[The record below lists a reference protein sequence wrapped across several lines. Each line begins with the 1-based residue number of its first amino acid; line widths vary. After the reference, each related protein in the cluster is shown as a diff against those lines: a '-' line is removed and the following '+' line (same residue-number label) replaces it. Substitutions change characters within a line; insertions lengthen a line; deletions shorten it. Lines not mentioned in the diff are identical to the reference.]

1 MGEKEP
7 DVSRAMD
14 VDQSHDAAT
23 DSDNAVQQEPSAG
36 HASKTSSKYANIRIW
51 PAVLCLVVM
60 IVAKMLPSMIENGPS
75 AIWMSA
81 AFGPL
86 LGSLLVLGWWLLAS
100 RASWQERLCGLI
112 GLPVTCGIAFVLLHP
127 TLLGPGVLVL
137 TIPLGVGAFALG
149 AIVLSRIHSPAR
161 TGIALLMAFIGFG
174 STDLLRAEGMWG
186 DFTFD
191 LHWRWAPDAEDR
203 LLASQNESKSETSE
217 KYSSTEI
224 QSWLTNPGWSG
235 FRGQQR
241 DSRQRGVV
249 FTSDWKL
256 RPPKEQWRVPVGPGW
271 SSFAVAG
278 NLLYTQEQVAD
289 RELISCYD
297 AVTGTRLWTQGIE
310 SRFDDAL
317 GGPGPRG
324 TPALAEG
331 GVFSLGAQG
340 WLSRVDPVSGELIW
354 KKDLREVAQCS
365 PPMWGFCSS
374 PLVVDGLVIVY
385 AGGSDRNGLLAFN
398 AADGEVVWAVQA
410 GRNSYASAQLA
421 TLAGQVRLL
430 MLTGDGL
437 SIHEL
442 DTGKLLFDYEW
453 KSGGYRSLQ
462 PQVIDGNKIL
472 LPSGMGTGTRLIELD
487 TEGGKGEWSA
497 IEVWTTLQFKPDY
510 NDFVTYQG
518 NLYGFDSGIFTCIDL
533 KTGKRQWKGGRY
545 GKGQV
550 LLLED
555 SGLLL
560 IAAEKGQ
567 LVLLEATPEART
579 ELFKMDAL
587 DGRTWNHPVV
597 VGDRLYLR
605 NASEAV
611 AFQLPVLGAKPRSR

>member
-7 DVSRAMD
+7 NVSL
-14 VDQSHDAAT
+14 AASGDLYR
-23 DSDNAVQQEPSAG
+23 DSPAGSDHPAQQESG
-36 HASKTSSKYANIRIW
+36 SDHVSTTSSKYANIRIW
-51 PAVLCLVVM
+51 PAVLCLAGM
-60 IVAKMLPSMIENGPS
+60 FVAKLLPSMIENGPS
-75 AIWMSA
+75 QIWMSA

-86 LGSLLVLGWWLLAS
+86 LGALLLLGWWLFAS
-100 RASWQERLCGLI
+100 RARWQERLIGLI
-112 GLPVTCGIAFVLLHP
+112 GLAVTCGLAAVLLHP
-127 TLLGPGVLVL
+127 TMLGPAVLVL
-137 TIPLGVGAFALG
+137 TIPLGVGAFAVG
-149 AIVLSRIHSPAR
+149 TIVLSRVHSPAR
-161 TGIALLMAFIGFG
+161 IGIALLMAFVGFG
-174 STDLLRAEGMWG
+174 YTDLLRAEGMWG
-186 DFTFD
+186 DFAFD

-203 LLASQNESKSETSE
+203 LLAASQDESKSKISAQ
-217 KYSSTEI
+217 YSPAEI
-224 QSWLTNPGWSG
+224 QDWLATPDWPG

-241 DSRQRGVV
+241 DSRQRGTV
-249 FTSDWKL
+249 FVNDWES
-256 RPPKEQWRVPVGPGW
+256 RPPEEQWRIPVGPGW

-297 AVTGTRLWTQGIE
+297 AVTGRRIWTRGIE
-310 SRFDDAL
+310 SRFDDPL

-324 TPALAEG
+324 TPTLAEG

-354 KKDLREVAQCS
+354 KTDIREVAQCS

-385 AGGSDRNGLLAFN
+385 AGGGKEKGLLAFN
-398 AADGEVVWAVQA
+398 AANGDVVWTVEA
-410 GRNSYASAQLA
+410 GRNSYASAQRA
-421 TLAGQVRLL
+421 KLAGQVRLL

-437 SIHEL
+437 SIHEI
-442 DTGKLLFDYEW
+442 DTGQLLFDYEW

-462 PQVIDGNKIL
+462 PQVIDDNKIL

-487 TEGGKGEWSA
+487 ADEVGKEGWSA
-497 IEVWTTLQFKPDY
+497 TELWTTLQFKPDY
-510 NDFVTYQG
+510 NDFVVYQG

-567 LVLLEATPEART
+567 LVLLEATPEERT
-579 ELFKMDAL
+579 ELFTMNAL

-605 NASEAV
+605 NSSEAV
-611 AFQLPVLGAKPRSR
+611 AFRLPVLVTKL

>member
-1 MGEKEP
+1 MGEKESN
-7 DVSRAMD
+7 VSRATGD
-14 VDQSHDAAT
+14 DQSHHSAA
-23 DSDNAVQQEPSAG
+23 DFDNAAQQELGSGDVSA
-36 HASKTSSKYANIRIW
+36 TSSKYSNIRIW
-51 PAVLCLVVM
+51 PAVLFLAAMV
-60 IVAKMLPSMIENGPS
+60 VAKMLPSMIENGPS
-75 AIWMSA
+75 QIWMSA

-86 LGSLLVLGWWLLAS
+86 LGALLVLGWWLLAS
-100 RASWQERLCGLI
+100 RARWQERLLGLI
-112 GLPVTCGIAFVLLHP
+112 GLAVTFGLAAVLLHP
-127 TLLGPGVLVL
+127 TMLGPAVLVL
-137 TIPLGVGAFALG
+137 TIPLGVGAFAMG
-149 AIVLSRIHSPAR
+149 TIVLSRVHSPAR

-174 STDLLRAEGMWG
+174 YTDLLRAEGMWG
-186 DFTFD
+186 DFAFD

-203 LLASQNESKSETSE
+203 LLASQDEPKAETSAQ
-217 KYSSTEI
+217 YSKTEI
-224 QSWLTNPGWSG
+224 RGWLANPEWSG

-241 DSRQRGVV
+241 DSRQRGAV
-249 FTSDWKL
+249 FTSDWES

-278 NLLYTQEQVAD
+278 NLLYTQEQVSD

-297 AVTGTRLWTQGIE
+297 AVSGGKIWTQGIE
-310 SRFDDAL
+310 SRFDDPL

-324 TPALAEG
+324 TPTLAEG

-354 KKDLREVAQCS
+354 KQDLREVAQCS

-374 PLVVDGLVIVY
+374 PLVVDGLAIVY
-385 AGGSDRNGLLAFN
+385 AGGGNGKGLLAFN

-421 TLAGQVRLL
+421 TIAGQVRLL

-453 KSGGYRSLQ
+453 ESGGYRSLQ

-487 TEGGKGEWSA
+487 AEDSKVGWSA
-497 IEVWTTLQFKPDY
+497 TELWTTLQFKPDY
-510 NDFVTYQG
+510 NDFVVYEG

-533 KTGKRQWKGGRY
+533 KTGERQWKGGRY

-567 LVLLEATPEART
+567 LVLLEATPEARI

-605 NASEAV
+605 NSSEAV
-611 AFQLPVLGAKPRSR
+611 AFQLPVLGTKP

>member
-1 MGEKEP
+1 MSKKEP
-7 DVSRAMD
+7 DVSPAMGD
-14 VDQSHDAAT
+14 DQRYHAGT
-23 DSDNAVQQEPSAG
+23 NSDNASTLGPDKGDVSTAI
-36 HASKTSSKYANIRIW
+36 SKYSNLRIW
-51 PAVLCLVVM
+51 PAILFLAAM
-60 IVAKMLPSMIENGPS
+60 IVAKLLPSLVENGPS
-75 AIWMSA
+75 QIWMSA

-86 LGSLLVLGWWLLAS
+86 LGALLVLGWWLLAS
-100 RASWQERLCGLI
+100 RARWQERLLGLI
-112 GLPVTCGIAFVLLHP
+112 GLAGTFGLAAVLLHP
-127 TLLGPGVLVL
+127 TMLGPAMLVL
-137 TIPLGVGAFALG
+137 TIPMGVGAFAMG
-149 AIVLSRIHSPAR
+149 AIVLSRIHAPAR

-174 STDLLRAEGMWG
+174 YTDLLRAEGMWG
-186 DFTFD
+186 DFAFD

-203 LLASQNESKSETSE
+203 LLAIQDDPNVEISVA
-217 KYSSTEI
+217 YSDAEMRD
-224 QSWLTNPGWSG
+224 WLTNPEWSG

-241 DSRQRGVV
+241 DSRQRGTV
-249 FTSDWKL
+249 FASDWKS
-256 RPPKEQWRVPVGPGW
+256 RPPKEQWRIPVGPGW

-278 NLLYTQEQVAD
+278 KLLYTQEQVAE

-297 AVTGTRLWTQGIE
+297 AGTGRKIWTQGLE
-310 SRFDDAL
+310 SRFDDPL

-324 TPALAEG
+324 TPTLAEG

-340 WLSRVDPVSGELIW
+340 WLSRVSPVTGELIW

-374 PLVVDGLVIVY
+374 PLVVEGLVIVY
-385 AGGSDRNGLLAFN
+385 AGGGNSKGLLAFK
-398 AADGEVVWAVQA
+398 AADGEVAWAVEA

-421 TLAGQVRLL
+421 TLSGQVRLL

-437 SIHEL
+437 SIHEI
-442 DTGKLLFDYEW
+442 DTGKMLFDYEW

-462 PQVIDGNKIL
+462 PQVIEGNKIL

-487 TEGGKGEWSA
+487 AEDGKGGWSA
-497 IEVWTTLQFKPDY
+497 TELWTTLQFKPDY
-510 NDFVTYQG
+510 NDFVIYQG

-533 KTGKRQWKGGRY
+533 TTGKRQWKGGRY

-605 NASEAV
+605 NSSEAV
-611 AFQLPVLGAKPRSR
+611 AFQLPVLVTKP

>member
-1 MGEKEP
+1 MSKKES
-7 DVSRAMD
+7 DVSPVAGD
-14 VDQSHDAAT
+14 AQSQHSAAGSEST
-23 DSDNAVQQEPSAG
+23 FQQQPGSGVVNTAI
-36 HASKTSSKYANIRIW
+36 SKYSNLRIW
-51 PAVLCLVVM
+51 PAVVFLAAMV
-60 IVAKMLPSMIENGPS
+60 VAKMLPSMIENGPS
-75 AIWMSA
+75 QIWMSA

-86 LGSLLVLGWWLLAS
+86 LGSLTVLGWWLFAS
-100 RASWQERLCGLI
+100 RARWQERLLGLI
-112 GLPVTCGIAFVLLHP
+112 GLAVTFGLAAVLLHP
-127 TLLGPGVLVL
+127 TMLGPAVLVL
-137 TIPLGVGAFALG
+137 TIPLGVGAFAMG
-149 AIVLSRIHSPAR
+149 TIVLSRVHSPAR
-161 TGIALLMAFIGFG
+161 TGIALLGAFIGFG
-174 STDLLRAEGMWG
+174 YTDLLRAEGMWG
-186 DFTFD
+186 DFAFD

-203 LLASQNESKSETSE
+203 LLASQDQPPPETSAH
-217 KYSSTEI
+217 YSTTEI
-224 QSWLTNPGWSG
+224 QGWLANPEWSG

-241 DSRQRGVV
+241 DSRQRGTV
-249 FTSDWKL
+249 FTSDWES

-278 NLLYTQEQVAD
+278 NLLYTQEQVSD

-297 AVTGTRLWTQGIE
+297 AVTGRKIWTQGIE
-310 SRFDDAL
+310 SRFDDPL

-324 TPALAEG
+324 TPTLAEG

-340 WLSRVDPVSGELIW
+340 WLSRVDPVSGELMW
-354 KKDLREVAQCS
+354 KKDLREVAECS

-385 AGGSDRNGLLAFN
+385 AGGGNGKGLLAFN
-398 AADGEVVWAVQA
+398 AADGELVWAVDA

-430 MLTGDGL
+430 MLTGNGL
-437 SIHEL
+437 SAHEV
-442 DTGKLLFDYEW
+442 DSGRLLFDYEW

-462 PQVIDGNKIL
+462 PQVIGGNKIL
-472 LPSGMGTGTRLIELD
+472 LPSGMGTGTRLIQLD
-487 TEGGKGEWSA
+487 DEDDKGGWSA
-497 IEVWTTLQFKPDY
+497 TELWTTLQFKPDF
-510 NDFVTYQG
+510 NDFVVFQG

-533 KTGKRQWKGGRY
+533 ETGERKWKGGRY

-560 IAAEKGQ
+560 VAAEKGQ

-605 NASEAV
+605 NSSEAV
-611 AFQLPVLGAKPRSR
+611 AYQLPVSGIEP

>member
-1 MGEKEP
+1 MSKKEP
-7 DVSRAMD
+7 DVSGKPRE
-14 VDQSHDAAT
+14 DQPSSSEGSAE
-23 DSDNAVQQEPSAG
+23 NASRQEPVSAEL
-36 HASKTSSKYANIRIW
+36 SRSTSRYSNLRIW
-51 PAVLCLVVM
+51 PAILFLAAM
-60 IVAKMLPSMIENGPS
+60 IVAKLLPSLIENGPS
-75 AIWMSA
+75 QIWMSA

-86 LGSLLVLGWWLLAS
+86 LGALLVAGWWLTAS
-100 RASWQERLCGLI
+100 RARWQERLLGLL
-112 GLPVTCGIAFVLLHP
+112 GLAVTFVLAAMLLH
-127 TLLGPGVLVL
+127 TTMLGPAVLVL
-137 TIPLGVGAFALG
+137 TIPLGVGGFAIG
-149 AIVLSRIHSPAR
+149 AIAWSRVHSPAR
-161 TGIALLMAFIGFG
+161 TGVALLLAFIGFG
-174 STDLLRAEGMWG
+174 YTDLLRAEGMWG
-186 DFTFD
+186 DFAFD

-203 LLASQNESKSETSE
+203 LLASQGDPSAESPAGYSEDE
-217 KYSSTEI
+217 M
-224 QSWLTNPGWSG
+224 QSWLAAPEWSG
-235 FRGQQR
+235 FRGSRR

-249 FTSDWKL
+249 FSNDWNS
-256 RPPKEQWRVPVGPGW
+256 RPPLEQWRVPVGPGW

-278 NLLYTQEQVAD
+278 NLLYTQEQVSD
-289 RELISCYD
+289 RELVSCYD
-297 AVTGTRLWTQGIE
+297 TVTGRKIWSQGVE
-310 SRFDDAL
+310 SRFDDPL

-324 TPALAEG
+324 TPTLAEG
-331 GVFSLGAQG
+331 GIFSLGAQG
-340 WLSRVDPVSGELIW
+340 WLSRVDPVSGEVIW

-374 PLVVDGLVIVY
+374 PIVVDGLVIVY
-385 AGGSDRNGLLAFN
+385 AGGGNGKGLLAFD
-398 AADGEVVWAVQA
+398 ARDGQLVWSVDA

-442 DTGKLLFDYEW
+442 ETGELLFDYEW

-462 PQVIDGNKIL
+462 PQVIGGNKIL

-487 TEGGKGEWSA
+487 AEGDTEGWSA
-497 IEVWTTLQFKPDY
+497 TELWTTLQFKPDF
-510 NDFVTYQG
+510 NDFVIYEG

-533 KTGKRQWKGGRY
+533 DTGERRWKGGRY

-567 LVLLEATPEART
+567 LVMLEANPEGMT

-605 NASEAV
+605 NSSEAV
-611 AFQLPVLGAKPRSR
+611 AYRLPVMEANP